1 MFNVRD
7 VKNGTV
13 VCRPSKS
20 MYVTSKMQRS
30 CRPSMFNVR
39 DVRDSTFVSSLDV
52 RARDVLQL
60 VVKRRPMV
68 QRSC

>member
-1 MFNVRD
+1 MLITRVLLQKLSNVCGGD
-7 VKNGTV
+7 VQ
-13 VCRPSKS
+13 C
-20 MYVTSKMQRS
+20 M